1 MLENLI
7 CISEFGTKLVAG
19 LSGLVFAIIILVCV
33 VVAKSKKNEQQY
45 PDSQAKKMNADAS
58 DTGDKKGK
66 KKNKKA
72 SKDDSVADNNV
83 ADNADNQSSAAPDN
97 TDASSTQSDNQAK

>member
-1 MLENLI
+1 MLENFI

-19 LSGLVFAIIILVCV
+19 YSGLVFAIIILVCV

-58 DTGDKKGK
+58 DTVDKKGK
-66 KKNKKA
+66 KKNKK
-72 SKDDSVADNNV
+72 SKESDDVQSDT
-83 ADNADNQSSAAPDN
+83 NADATAD
-97 TDASSTQSDNQAK
+97 TQSATSQNDKN